1 MAGQE
6 KSNHQGS
13 AHQEDHKLHGR
24 KNSLNDSPRR
34 LIPTTA
40 FFWAIQRSWLSQSN
54 PLPSSVLSQDDSRT
68 RAPNCQLSL
77 TSIVLDNWSCSGVSS
92 QYSLTISGLGRDS
105 GSGAALWDSF
115 HGGGGAIKKMLNKY
129 SLTTESLLLK
139 ARSSIGQ
146 KITPAQSHAFRYPKS
161 LKVRENPLPFYLGEP
176 SAIGGHAIRIRP
188 ASRLAGQRGGQ
199 YGLAR

>member
-1 MAGQE
+1 MAGQK
-6 KSNHQGS
+6 KSDHQGR
-13 AHQEDHKLHGR
+13 ACQKHHKLHGR

-54 PLPSSVLSQDDSRT
+54 PLPCSVLSQDDSRT

-115 HGGGGAIKKMLNKY
+115 QGSRGALKKMLNKY

-139 ARSSIGQ
+139 ARYSIGQ
-146 KITPAQSHAFRYPKS
+146 KIIPAQSHASCYPKS
-161 LKVRENPLPFYLGEP
+161 LKVRENPLPFDLGEP
-176 SAIGGHAIRIRP
+176 PAIGGHAIRIRP

-199 YGLAR
+199 HGLAR

>member
-1 MAGQE
+1 MAGQK
-6 KSNHQGS
+6 KSDHQGR
-13 AHQEDHKLHGR
+13 ACQKHHKLHGR

-54 PLPSSVLSQDDSRT
+54 PLPCSVLSHDDSRT

-77 TSIVLDNWSCSGVSS
+77 TSIVLDNWSHSGVSS

-115 HGGGGAIKKMLNKY
+115 HGGGGAKIKMLNKY
-129 SLTTESLLLK
+129 LLTIESPLLK
-139 ARSSIGQ
+139 AWSYLVR
-146 KITPAQSHAFRYPKS
+146 KITPAQSHACRHPES
-161 LKVRENPLPFYLGEP
+161 LRFRENPLIFSQGEP
-176 SAIGGHAIRIRP
+176 PEIGGHAIRIRP

>member
-1 MAGQE
+1 MAGQK
-6 KSNHQGS
+6 KSDHQGR
-13 AHQEDHKLHGR
+13 ACQKHHKLHGR

-77 TSIVLDNWSCSGVSS
+77 TSIVLDNWSFSAVSS

-105 GSGAALWDSF
+105 GGGAALWDSF
-115 HGGGGAIKKMLNKY
+115 HEGGGAIKKMLNKY
-129 SLTTESLLLK
+129 LLTTKSMFLK
-139 ARSSIGQ
+139 AWSPFGQ
-146 KITPAQSHAFRYPKS
+146 KITPAQSHAFRYSKS

-188 ASRLAGQRGGQ
+188 ASPLADQRGGQ